1 MMLDQFLKL
10 FNFKFK
16 LFRHYLRSGF
26 LIDVMACLPYD
37 ILDSFSAYTS
47 SYTDILSILKASI
60 SNIIIIIIIIIYN
73 YVYSISTLE
82 PSFDWKLSFPSKS
95 HLIHFF
101 KPSQGTF
108 PQFYR
113 VAHSNFEANR
123 SSVLWQFKSDLLKN
137 KGNIVDSRKI
147 LSFRNFFKCFHE
159 ILKLKIWLRD
169 FLLICIITL
178 KEAYKC

>member
-1 MMLDQFLKL
+1 MVLDQFLKL

-101 KPSQGTF
+101 KPSQGIF
-108 PQFYR
+108 PA
-113 VAHSNFEANR
+113 VLP
-123 SSVLWQFKSDLLKN
+123 SSPFKLWGKS
-137 KGNIVDSRKI
+137 V
-147 LSFRNFFKCFHE
+147 KCFMTF
-159 ILKLKIWLRD
+159 KIGL
-169 FLLICIITL
+169 T
-178 KEAYKC
+178 KK